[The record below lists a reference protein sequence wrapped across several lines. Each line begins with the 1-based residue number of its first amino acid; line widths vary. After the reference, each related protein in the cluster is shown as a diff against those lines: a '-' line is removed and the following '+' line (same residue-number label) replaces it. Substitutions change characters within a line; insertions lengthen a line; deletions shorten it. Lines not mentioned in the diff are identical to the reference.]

1 MDSVQQQRK
10 NTKYDIIIGLDLMV
24 DDLDIDLNYSDNSI
38 VIKNHGIINK
48 IPMETLGA
56 TQDIEICT
64 LIYYMYVESPIL
76 QQEDKRQGKLL
87 DAHYTKVNIDDMVKA
102 LDISRDT
109 KRKL

>member
-10 NTKYDIIIGLDLMV
+10 NTKYDIIIVELDLM
-24 DDLDIDLNYSDNSI
+24 DNLDIDLNYSDNSI
-38 VIKNHGIINK
+38 VVKNHGIVNK

-64 LIYYMYVESPIL
+64 LIYYMHVESPIL

-87 DAHYTKVNIDDMVKA
+87 DAHYTKVNIDDMIIA
-102 LDISRDT
+102 LYISRDT
-109 KRKL
+109 KRK